1 MAATNGTS
9 KRETVGFIGLG
20 VMGHFMA
27 RNLLLQYPRPGLTL
41 VVYDADKSCI
51 TRFVDEIRQ
60 IDEAA
65 ASRIVPAGSVSA
77 VAMKAS
83 TTVTALPNPK
93 IVLDVVNELSKSL
106 SADPARLILDCSTID
121 PSTSQECARLLSQD
135 QRGRFID
142 APMSGGSMGAA
153 AGTLTF
159 MIGYPP
165 ESACTTEQEQFA
177 QTRIMPVL
185 EAMGKKIWRMGEV
198 GNGEAAK
205 LTNNYIS
212 AISNIATCEAF
223 NLGIRLGLNPS
234 TIRDVVSSSTGMNW
248 VVQHS
253 PPVAGSIPGKSTSA
267 DRDYALGFSN
277 ELMKKD
283 VQLAVKAAAG
293 AGARLE
299 LGQSVVDVYAKT
311 SSQFPNRDIG
321 VVYKMLNQSI
331 DKE

>member
-1 MAATNGTS
+1 
-9 KRETVGFIGLG
+9 
-20 VMGHFMA
+20 MA
-27 RNLLLQYPRPGLTL
+27 RNLLLQYSTPGLHL
-41 VVYDADKSCI
+41 MVYDVDKSSI
-51 TRFVDEIRQ
+51 TRFIDDIKQV
-60 IDEAA
+60 DEAA
-65 ASRIVPAGSVSA
+65 ASRITAAGNVSA
-77 VAMKAS
+77 VVTTAS

-93 IVLDVVNELSKSL
+93 IVLNVITELSKSL
-106 SADPARLILDCSTID
+106 SANPSRLILDCSTID

-135 QRGRFID
+135 NLAQFID

-165 ESACTTEQEQFA
+165 ESVCTPEQERFA
-177 QTRIMPVL
+177 QSRIIPVL
-185 EAMGKKIWRMGEV
+185 EAMGKRIWRMGDV

-223 NLGIRLGLNPS
+223 NLGVRLGLKPS
-234 TIRDVVSSSTGMNW
+234 MIWDVVNSSTGMNW
-248 VVQHS
+248 VLQHS
-253 PPVAGSIPGKSTSA
+253 PPVAGLITGKSTAA

-277 ELMKKD
+277 ELMQKD

-311 SSQFPNRDIG
+311 SSKFPHRDIG
-321 VVYKMLNQSI
+321 VVYKMLNESL
-331 DKE
+331 D